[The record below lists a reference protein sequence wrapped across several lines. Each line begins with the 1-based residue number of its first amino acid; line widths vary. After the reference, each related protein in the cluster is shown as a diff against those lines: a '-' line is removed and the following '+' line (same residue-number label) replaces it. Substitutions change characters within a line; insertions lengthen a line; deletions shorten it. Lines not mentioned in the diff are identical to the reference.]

1 MSFGLGGRR
10 CGAMMLLCVLPL
22 SAVSAD
28 AAIYRWVDAQGRVH
42 YGDATTAPRSA
53 EAVPQ
58 RYGTDVPSRAA
69 SAVDPTELPVTELPP
84 TEQSCEQAQA
94 QYDTY
99 RGADQIVET
108 DSLGVERTMDGAQR
122 EQLLARAEMRVSR
135 ACGDAAVT
143 P

>member
-1 MSFGLGGRR
+1 MGFGLGGRR
-10 CGAMMLLCVLPL
+10 CGALMLLCVLPL

-53 EAVPQ
+53 EAVP
-58 RYGTDVPSRAA
+58 RRGADAPAGAA
-69 SAVDPTELPVTELPP
+69 SAVDPTELPVAELPP

-94 QYDTY
+94 QYDAY